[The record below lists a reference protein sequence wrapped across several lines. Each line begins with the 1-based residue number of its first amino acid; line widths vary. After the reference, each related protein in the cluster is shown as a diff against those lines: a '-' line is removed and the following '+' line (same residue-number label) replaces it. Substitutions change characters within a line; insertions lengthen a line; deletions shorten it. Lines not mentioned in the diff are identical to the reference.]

1 MRYECVNIP
10 AGVELIV
17 VAMCADYERREKAI
31 SEGLV
36 SHRTDMEYRYL
47 NFKIYD
53 AAAEIVGERQARV
66 FINEIGRKSG
76 YANSDTVAISETA
89 YKIRKREVKV
99 NIAKRLHLID

>member
-1 MRYECVNIP
+1 MRYERVDLP

-17 VAMCADYERREKAI
+17 VAVCADYERREKEICQATA
-31 SEGLV
+31 

-53 AAAEIVGERQARV
+53 AAAEIVGEDEAV
-66 FINEIGRKSG
+66 SFINEIGRKVG
-76 YANSDTVAISETA
+76 YAASSLAYMSEAT